1 MNEDAQD
8 IQREV
13 EAVADQAKVAAAAPR
28 TATRAQKD
36 AALLAMARGLRR
48 ETPALLQANAVDM
61 AEAAGTLSA
70 AMLDRLRLDKKRV
83 EAMALGLEQ
92 VAALPDPVGTVLRKE
107 ARPNGLTLE
116 KIRVPLGVVGI
127 VYESRP
133 NVTVDAAGLCLK
145 SGNACILRGGS
156 ESLHSNIALGEV
168 IREGLAEAGLPQA
181 CVAVLAT
188 ADRSAVAALLKLDR
202 YIDVVIP
209 RGGHG
214 LIRHVVENS
223 SIPVIRHGLG
233 NCHVYVDASAD
244 LKMAVDI
251 AYNAKVQRPG
261 VCNAMEHLLVH
272 AAVAARFLP
281 AVLEPYRKAKVELR
295 GDEAVRAL
303 APDALPAT
311 EEDWSLEYAD
321 LIVGIK
327 VLSSADAAIA
337 HINRYG
343 SHHSDAIVTAD
354 AAVAERFLTQVDS
367 AAVYWNAS
375 TRFTD
380 GFEYGMGAEI
390 GISTQKLH
398 ARGPMALEELCS
410 TKWVGRG
417 SGQVRA

>member
-1 MNEDAQD
+1 MNSGIQTD
-8 IQREV
+8 IETL
-13 EAVADQAKVAAAAPR
+13 AAAAKEASAALR
-28 TATRAQKD
+28 TASREQKD
-36 AALLAMARGLRR
+36 KALMAIARGLRHGR
-48 ETPALLQANAVDM
+48 PALLQANNLDM
-61 AEAAGTLSA
+61 GAAIASKLLSP
-70 AMLDRLRLDKKRV
+70 AMLDRLSLNDKRI
-83 EAMALGLEQ
+83 EAMAVGLEQ
-92 VAALPDPVGTVLRKE
+92 VAALPDPVGVVLQRE
-107 ARPNGLTLE
+107 IRPNGLSLE

-145 SGNACILRGGS
+145 SGNACVLRGGS
-156 ESLHSNIALGEV
+156 ESVHSNIALGEL
-168 IREGLAEAGLPQA
+168 IRAGLAEAGLPQA
-181 CVAVLAT
+181 AAAVVAT
-188 ADRSAVAALLKLDR
+188 TDRAAVAALLQLDR

-209 RGGHG
+209 RGGNE
-214 LIRHVVENS
+214 LIRYVVENS

-233 NCHVYVDASAD
+233 NCHVYVDAAAD
-244 LKMAVDI
+244 LKMAMDI

-272 AAVAARFLP
+272 EAVAVRFLP
-281 AVLEPYRKAKVELR
+281 AVLERYRQAKVELR
-295 GDEAVRAL
+295 GDAAVRAL

-311 EEDWSLEYAD
+311 EEDWSAEYAD
-321 LIVGIK
+321 LIVGVK
-327 VLSSADAAIA
+327 VLPSADAAIA

-354 AAVAERFLTQVDS
+354 AAVAEKFLAQVDS

>member
-1 MNEDAQD
+1 MNSGIHTD
-8 IQREV
+8 IETL
-13 EAVADQAKVAAAAPR
+13 AAAAKDAAAVLR
-28 TATRAQKD
+28 TAGRARKD
-36 AALLAMARGLRR
+36 AALLAVARALRGGKAGLL
-48 ETPALLQANAVDM
+48 AANALDM
-61 AEAAGTLSA
+61 DAARGTLSP
-70 AMLDRLRLDKKRV
+70 AMLDRLRLDDKRI
-83 EAMALGLEQ
+83 EAMAVGLEQ
-92 VAALPDPVGTVLRKE
+92 VAALPDPVGAVLHRE
-107 ARPNGLTLE
+107 ARPNGLALE

-145 SGNACILRGGS
+145 SGNACVLRGGS
-156 ESLHSNIALGEV
+156 ESVHSNVALGGL
-168 IREGLAEAGLPQA
+168 IRAGLAEAGLPQA
-181 CVAVLAT
+181 CVAVVAT
-188 ADRSAVAALLKLDR
+188 TDRAAVAALLKLDR

-214 LIRHVVENS
+214 LIRYVVENS

-233 NCHVYVDASAD
+233 NCHVYVDAAAD
-244 LKMAVDI
+244 LGMAGEI

-272 AAVAARFLP
+272 EAVAGRFLP
-281 AVLEPYRKAKVELR
+281 ALLERYRKAKVELR
-295 GDEAVRAL
+295 GDEATRAL

-311 EEDWSLEYAD
+311 EEDWSAEYAD
-321 LIVGIK
+321 LIVGVK
-327 VLSSADAAIA
+327 VLPSADAAIA

-354 AAVAERFLTQVDS
+354 ADVAEKFLSQVDS

-410 TKWVGRG
+410 VKWVGRG